1 MIMSKILLIEDEDS
15 LREIVTFNLEA
26 ADHSVISTDNANE
39 ALMIMEGF
47 IPDMILL
54 DLMLPGLQGGQ
65 FLTLI
70 KSNGKYAD
78 IPVIILSAKSTE
90 KDIIT
95 GLENGAEDY
104 LSKPFSIKILLA
116 KINVILKRFKEN
128 KHNNNTSYLE
138 IEIDE
143 ENHEVYVENKQVVLT
158 HKEFELLSLFI
169 KHPRRVFTR
178 NQLLNTIWGY
188 DSDVYT
194 RTVDSHVSSLRKK
207 LGNKG
212 KIIKSIPKIGY
223 KVE

>member
-1 MIMSKILLIEDEDS
+1 MSKILLIEDEDS